1 MRGSDNFKTVP
12 VPKAR
17 ADDLSTAI
25 FDADADRKGNS
36 ALCRSTP
43 KSSKS

>member
-1 MRGSDNFKTVP
+1 MSDSDNFKTVP

-25 FDADADRKGNS
+25 FDADTDRKGNS